1 MGLCASTEKEAHKT
15 PKAGAQT
22 AAPKVEAK
30 AATLEAKPTSDSGTA
45 VIEGDDEFR
54 LVLRDAALMVLDN
67 LAQTLEYEK
76 EGFSE
81 VAHKRGLKSCFEI
94 MAPQHFEAVLKE
106 YLEVGPVE
114 NSSLGA
120 SDPSFA
126 LDNFRNFL
134 KACRTS
140 NYKGTPSK
148 ATLAEAFQ
156 KACTATQSSL
166 KACADAADASDLKL
180 HLFFFINALNIIQGD
195 IVGKPGLLFKNVDAF
210 TSGGRVGDAPL
221 PQ

>member
-1 MGLCASTEKEAHKT
+1 MGLCASAENNEVKT
-15 PKAGAQT
+15 PKTGTDPSTPKTKSQETKAVQGAQ
-22 AAPKVEAK
+22 
-30 AATLEAKPTSDSGTA
+30 SDSGLGA
-45 VIEGDDEFR
+45 EGDDEFR
-54 LVLRDAALMVLDN
+54 LVLRDAAILVLDN

-76 EGFSE
+76 EGFAA
-81 VAHKRGLKSCFEI
+81 VAQKRGLKTYFEI
-94 MAPQHFEAVLKE
+94 MAPQHFDAVFKE
-106 YLEVGPVE
+106 YLE
-114 NSSLGA
+114 LGSVPASTLPA

-126 LDNFRNFL
+126 PDNYRIFL
-134 KACRTS
+134 KACRGA
-140 NYKGTPSK
+140 NYKGSPSK

-180 HLFFFINALNIIQGD
+180 HLFFFINALNIVQGD
-195 IVGKPGLLFKNVDAF
+195 IVGNPGLLFKNVDAF